1 MPPSEI
7 PTFDE
12 EARLWAAGY
21 CRVAGVDEAG
31 RGALA
36 GPVVAAAVI
45 APPHSELCGVWAEVR
60 DSKLL
65 RPATRAALVQSIQ
78 DASLAWGVGVVQAQV
93 IDEIGIASAT
103 RQAMMHALAA
113 LQERPDFLLIDWVK
127 LPQVNIPQICVPKA
141 DQRIASVAAAS
152 VLAKVTRDGLLDGL
166 GEQYP
171 HYGFGDHKG
180 YGTARHLAAL
190 SAHGP
195 CPEHRFSFAPL
206 SQRASLLDGE
216 A

>member
-45 APPHSELCGVWAEVR
+45 AP
-60 DSKLL
+60 
-65 RPATRAALVQSIQ
+65 PATRAALVQSIQ

-152 VLAKVTRDGLLDGL
+152 ILAKVTRDGLLDGL